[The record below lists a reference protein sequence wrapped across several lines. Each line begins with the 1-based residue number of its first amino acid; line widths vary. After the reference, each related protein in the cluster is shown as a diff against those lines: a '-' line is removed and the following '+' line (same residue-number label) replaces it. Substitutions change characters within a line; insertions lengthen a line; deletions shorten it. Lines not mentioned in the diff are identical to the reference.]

1 MVHYPAAFAPTEL
14 FVVLLSSY
22 FGNHESEFLIIVPDK
37 ISVSLP
43 VDKYVR
49 SVGGRIMTAGEAKKL
64 GKEQAPRHLWVHPFG
79 KTHISTVLV
88 EKFGA
93 EYSVYSDGIKNELG
107 KAKLEEVFPEYKEL
121 LFFGF
126 AWKRPF
132 IKSGTPVRFCT
143 FRDIDS
149 AFDALKSIVG
159 AKLSFDADDLK
170 KDWLFLRYWGQGAG
184 EFVDG
189 LRYIDVI
196 KRYLSTE
203 DVSSVVLKGDARI
216 MASSTDD
223 VLAGLQNDYDVVA
236 LEDRVEFTEADSVEA
251 DKFFAETMIPD
262 DFSGRLHCFDS
273 SLSVYAA
280 VATDAD
286 IRFPREELITDVFAN
301 EGFARNVV
309 SYAGLYRSVC
319 EKIRELKDAG
329 SFRIDAPLVVER
341 KEGNFFVREAQC
353 PTDKAVAIE
362 NL

>member
-1 MVHYPAAFAPTEL
+1 MGHYPAAFAPTEL

-22 FGNHESEFLIIVPDK
+22 FGNHDSGFLIIVPDQVP
-37 ISVSLP
+37 VSLP
-43 VDKYVR
+43 VEKYVQ
-49 SVGGRIMTAGEAKKL
+49 SVGGRIMTASEAKKL
-64 GKEQAPRHLWVHPFG
+64 DKDQVPGHLWVHPFG
-79 KTHISTVLV
+79 KAHISTGLI

-93 EYSVYSDGIKNELG
+93 QYSVYSDGIKNELG
-107 KAKLEEVFPEYKEL
+107 KANLEEVFPDYKEL

-126 AWKRPF
+126 VWKRPF
-132 IKSGTPVRFCT
+132 IKNGAPVRVCT

-159 AKLSFDADDLK
+159 AKLSFDSDDLK
-170 KDWLFLRYWGQGAG
+170 KDWLFLRYWGQGPG

-203 DVSSVVLKGDARI
+203 DVSSVVLKGDSRI

-223 VLAGLQNDYDVVA
+223 VLAGLKGDYDVVA
-236 LEDRVEFTEADSVEA
+236 LEDRVEFTKADSLEV
-251 DKFFAETMIPD
+251 DKFFAEVMIPH

-280 VATDAD
+280 VATEAT
-286 IRFPREELITDVFAN
+286 IRFPREELVTDVFAN
-301 EGFARNVV
+301 AGFARNVI

-319 EKIRELKDAG
+319 EKVRELRDADA
-329 SFRIDAPLVVER
+329 FKIDDALVVER
-341 KEGNFFVREAQC
+341 GEGGFSVREAHC
-353 PTDKAVAIE
+353 PTDKAVPIE
-362 NL
+362 KL